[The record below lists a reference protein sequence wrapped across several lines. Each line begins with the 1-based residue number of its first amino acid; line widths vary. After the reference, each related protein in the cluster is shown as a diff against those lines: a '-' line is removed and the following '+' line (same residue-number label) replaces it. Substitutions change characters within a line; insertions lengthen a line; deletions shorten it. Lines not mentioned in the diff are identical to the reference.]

1 MNVKDPLS
9 VALAYKEL
17 SAFPENPNDL
27 KKKTQKTFG
36 VRLTQVQS
44 SALLSILSLPKYVLG
59 KFSEALFLSPL
70 LLLKTLVIG
79 FRTYPNKLRLSCLE
93 ILKLIIAAKIL
104 FSK

>member
-27 KKKTQKTFG
+27 KKKKKTFG